1 MKKKI
6 IILGSTGSIGK
17 NTIEII
23 RNDKKNFDIRL
34 LSTNKNISEVIKQ
47 AKEFNVKDIII
58 NDYIKFIKAKS
69 KYKKLNINF
78 YNSFLNLDKILNK
91 QKIFYSMISL
101 TGLDGLD
108 PTLKII
114 KYSKNI
120 AIVNKESLICGW
132 NLIKKKLKKHKTNF
146 IPIDSEHFS
155 IAELIK
161 NKNLNLIENIYI
173 TASGGP
179 FLNFSKSKLL
189 KVSVKDALN
198 HPNWKMG
205 KKISVD
211 SATMMNKVFEVIE
224 AKNIFDVNYSKISIL
239 IHSKSYVHALI
250 KFNNGQIKLL
260 AHEPDMRIPIHNSL
274 YPKDIKKIN
283 TKDLNL
289 EILNDLNLQKIT
301 TKMFPT
307 IKILNSL
314 PKINSLYETALV
326 TINDYFVAKFLENK
340 INFNQLVNLI
350 CKYSNQAYLTK
361 LKTIAVKNIND
372 IHKTR
377 KYINEILNNS
387 GI

>member
-1 MKKKI
+1 MNKLKETKLDTVVLYGNDGYSFI
-6 IILGSTGSIGK
+6 ASHEVVTTVVAAITGSAGLIS
-17 NTIEII
+17 TI
-23 RNDKKNFDIRL
+23 D
-34 LSTNKNISEVIKQ
+34 
-47 AKEFNVKDIII
+47 A
-58 NDYIKFIKAKS
+58 AKS
-69 KYKKLNINF
+69 GKQ
-78 YNSFLNLDKILNK
+78 IL
-91 QKIFYSMISL
+91 L
-101 TGLDGLD
+101 
-108 PTLKII
+108 
-114 KYSKNI
+114 
-120 AIVNKESLICGW
+120 ANKESMVIAGELINKICSE
-132 NLIKKKLKKHKTNF
+132 NNSTLI
-146 IPIDSEHFS
+146 PVDSEHNAIFQVLS
-155 IAELIK
+155 N
-161 NKNLNLIENIYI
+161 NKDLKKVKKVIL

-179 FLNFSKSKLL
+179 FIKHSLKSL
-189 KVSVKDALN
+189 KGVTIEEALN

-340 INFNQLVNLI
+340 INFNQLVNMI